1 VTDLAA
7 FVAAE
12 LDRALPPEITVAAER
27 LAAGLQG
34 CAVLFYGSVLRT
46 GDLDGV
52 LDFYVLTDRPRHAG
66 LRRIAN
72 RWLWPDV
79 SYHELDVAGR
89 TIRAKVA
96 TMPLATF
103 ADAAEGRFL
112 DTTIWTRF
120 VQPAVLAWQRDDAA
134 GDAARAAVAAAAMT
148 AARFAAVLGPVRG
161 PARAYWQ
168 ALFAATYRTELRVE
182 RPGRA
187 GQIIDHGPARFD
199 RLLPLAWEAGGIAV
213 DHEGE
218 ALVPRLAP
226 SERRHLLA
234 AWRRR
239 RRAGK
244 PLNLARLA
252 KATFTFDGAARYALW
267 KIERHTGL
275 DVPLTPWR
283 ERHPILAA
291 PGVLW
296 RVWRAADRR

>member
-1 VTDLAA
+1 VSDLGKV
-7 FVAAE
+7 VAAA
-12 LDRALPPEITVAAER
+12 LDRPVPAEIAEAARR
-27 LAAGLQG
+27 LAQQFGG

-52 LDFYVLTDRPRHAG
+52 LDFYVLTDGPRHHG
-66 LRRIAN
+66 LRRLAN

-79 SYHELDVAGR
+79 SYHELPIAGR

-96 TMPLATF
+96 TMPLDTF
-103 ADAAEGRFL
+103 AQAATGAYF

-120 VQPAVLAWQRDDAA
+120 VQPARLVWSADNAARDRVREAIADAA
-134 GDAARAAVAAAAMT
+134 IT
-148 AARFAAVLGPVRG
+148 AARFAAALGPEAG

-182 RPGRA
+182 RPGRET
-187 GQIIDHGPARFD
+187 QIIDNAPEHFE
-199 RLLPLAWEAGGIAV
+199 RLLPLAWEAAGIHV
-213 DHEGE
+213 DRNGAILHPDLPPD
-218 ALVPRLAP
+218 A
-226 SERRHLLA
+226 RRRLLA
-234 AWRRR
+234 RWRAR

-252 KATFTFDGAARYALW
+252 KASFTFDGAAAYALW
-267 KIERHTGL
+267 KIERHTGRHFA
-275 DVPLTPWR
+275 LTPWR

-296 RVWRAADRR
+296 QVWRNR